1 MSIGLVFSG
10 GGGKGAYEIGV
21 WKALEEFGI
30 AEHITAVS
38 GTSVGALNAA
48 LFAQGDYKLAEEAW
62 LNIKSSDILH
72 FDPLKIIG
80 FLLSLGLPVSNKLK
94 ALTYLKS
101 GFLSRDGLL
110 RIINTYFS
118 AEKLDFDKVK
128 LFASCT
134 RIRSKLKLFENR
146 MFDCS
151 TIDEQTLIQVLLA
164 SSAIPVIFGV
174 ENIES
179 EQLIDGYFTDNTPVR
194 PVYDAGA
201 RIIFTVFLGRSG
213 GLFDDCYV
221 DRKDYPGAT
230 IINLVPQEDLGGLI
244 SGVLNFNDVEKKIDL
259 GYQDAKRILTHQRA
273 MLDNQ
278 LRIHNTLVRL
288 NKPAINLAASSR
300 ASFLINHEEKPS
312 EQTTLENKL
321 KDW

>member
-21 WKALEEFGI
+21 WKALKESGI
-30 AEHITAVS
+30 ADHITSVS

-48 LFAQGDYKLAEEAW
+48 LFAQGDYRLAEEAW

-72 FDPLKIIG
+72 FDPLKILS
-80 FLLSLGLPVSNKLK
+80 FLLSLGLPISNKLK

-118 AEKLDFDKVK
+118 ADKLDFERVN

-134 RIRSKLKLFENR
+134 RIRSKLKCFENR
-146 MFDCS
+146 IFDCS
-151 TIDEQTLIQVLLA
+151 TLDEETLIQVLLA

-174 ENIES
+174 EEIDS
-179 EQLIDGYFTDNTPVR
+179 EQLIDGYFTDNTPVK

-201 RIIFTVFLGRSG
+201 KIIFTVFLGRSG
-213 GLFDDCYV
+213 GLFDDCYI
-221 DRKDYPGAT
+221 DRKDYPEAT

-244 SGVLNFNDVEKKIDL
+244 SGVLNFNDVEKKIER
-259 GYQDAKRILTHQRA
+259 GYQDASRILSHHRA
-273 MLDNQ
+273 MLDSQ
-278 LRIHNTLVRL
+278 IRIHNALIRL
-288 NKPAINLAASSR
+288 SRPAIGQTDTLNRKLQIDTVTGT
-300 ASFLINHEEKPS
+300 L
-312 EQTTLENKL
+312 EQAQLENKL